1 MRVMLKF
8 QFPTPEG
15 NDLLKSGKMDKVLGQ
30 LMEDLKPEAAYFYA
44 EHGQRAGLF
53 VVNMTD
59 SSQML
64 EYGERLWFGL
74 GGTVEAVPVMAP
86 EDIMKGLPSV
96 PGIVSRYG

>member
-1 MRVMLKF
+1 MRVMITF
-8 QFPTPEG
+8 RFPTAAG
-15 NDLLKSGKMDKVLGQ
+15 NDILRSGKIDKVLQ
-30 LMEDLKPEAAYFYA
+30 AAMEDLKPEAAYFYA

-59 SSQML
+59 SSQIL